1 MNCRHC
7 TLAALSLTL
16 LGAGAL
22 TLGLSPLAS
31 QTAPAS
37 KPASAPATT
46 PSTPPAKPATPAT
59 PAAPASPDKSGPVDC
74 TVDATHSR
82 ALFRVHHLGASQF
95 WGRFN
100 AVAGTFNFTPGTAD
114 GMKFDITIKTDSIDT
129 GVEDL
134 DKHLRSPDFFAA
146 KDFPEMKFVSTSARK
161 TGENMYDVT
170 GTLTIRGTSKPITA
184 KLEYT
189 GMGTM
194 RGQSRA
200 GFEATFTVKRS
211 EFGVSYGT
219 DNGALGDDTRVVVC
233 LEGNVAK

>member
-16 LGAGAL
+16 VGAGAL
-22 TLGLSPLAS
+22 TLGLSPLA
-31 QTAPAS
+31 
-37 KPASAPATT
+37 
-46 PSTPPAKPATPAT
+46 PPAKPSAPAAPAAPAAKPAT
-59 PAAPASPDKSGPVDC
+59 SPAAPASPAKSGPVDC
-74 TVDATHSR
+74 TVDAVHSR

-100 AVAGTFNFTPGTAD
+100 AVSGTFNFTPGTAD

-161 TGENMYDVT
+161 TGDNMYDVT

-194 RGQSRA
+194 RGQTRA

-233 LEGNVAK
+233 LEGNAAK